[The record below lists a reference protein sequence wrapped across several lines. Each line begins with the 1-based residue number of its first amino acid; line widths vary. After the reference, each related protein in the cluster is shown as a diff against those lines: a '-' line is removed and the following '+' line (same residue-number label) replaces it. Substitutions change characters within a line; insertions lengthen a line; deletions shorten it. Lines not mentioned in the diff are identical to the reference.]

1 MKAPQDDEAKN
12 SFPEKRDA
20 ISFNE
25 VLSIFA
31 SCNNKALP

>member
-1 MKAPQDDEAKN
+1 MKTPQDDEAKN
-12 SFPEKRDA
+12 LFPEKRDA

-31 SCNNKALP
+31 PCNNKVLP